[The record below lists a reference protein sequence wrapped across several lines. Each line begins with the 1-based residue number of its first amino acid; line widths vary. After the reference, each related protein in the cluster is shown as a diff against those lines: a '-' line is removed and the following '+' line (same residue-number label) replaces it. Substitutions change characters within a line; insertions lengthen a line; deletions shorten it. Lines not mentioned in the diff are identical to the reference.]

1 MDLVHRKV
9 FWGRRKSRLGGEEA
23 GSECGQILL
32 AEPQGHPRQQP
43 RGHPLNLRRI
53 TGFLKGLH
61 TNKGPQNVI
70 PLDETSQGMGIVFA
84 SLYCFPIFCLLT
96 RPFFQYVRRA
106 TLLGVTRR
114 AWRAPRGEGGRLAH
128 HHPPPHDS
136 RHGAGLLSARGL

>member
-1 MDLVHRKV
+1 MDLVPRKV

-32 AEPQGHPRQQP
+32 AEPQGHPRRQR

-61 TNKGPQNVI
+61 TNKGPQSVI
-70 PLDETSQGMGIVFA
+70 PLDETSQGMGVVFA

-96 RPFFQYVRRA
+96 RPFFQYVRPA

-114 AWRAPRGEGGRLAH
+114 PGGPHEGR
-128 HHPPPHDS
+128 
-136 RHGAGLLSARGL
+136 GAGLLTITPRHTTAVTGPGC